1 MENKGLTL
9 NEYQQRAMTT
19 CTESSN
25 NCMYGFSGLN
35 AEVGEINDKVAKAIR
50 KEIVVIRDNNVGP
63 DINAYDGA
71 LPNDS
76 YREFHDGMKKELGDV
91 MWFCAHI
98 ANQFGWTLEEVA
110 QLNLDKLADRAK
122 RGVIVGNGDNR

>member
-1 MENKGLTL
+1 MENNMTL
-9 NEYQQRAMTT
+9 DEYQQRAMAT
-19 CTESSN
+19 CTESSAN
-25 NCMYGFSGLN
+25 FMYGLAGLN

-71 LPNDS
+71 LPNDA

-122 RGVIVGNGDNR
+122 RGVIVGEGDNR